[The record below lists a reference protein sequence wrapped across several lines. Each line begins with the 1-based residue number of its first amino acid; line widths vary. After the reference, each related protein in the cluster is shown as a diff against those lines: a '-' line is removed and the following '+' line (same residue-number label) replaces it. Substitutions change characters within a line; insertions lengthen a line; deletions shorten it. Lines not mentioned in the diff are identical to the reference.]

1 MIWSPEADH
10 ITSNFFKVVFHKLY
24 LVHPWIHWPTYYF
37 FNLQAQMNPN
47 LKHADPVFINFHS
60 IPPPLGSWNGYSQ
73 VTLLHIF
80 RTPLPKNTSG
90 GLPLHEH
97 FFLKLLNDIMA
108 SFCCIVTFWILLIAL
123 YSPVRLMIEVRT
135 ITLFLLMK
143 VGGIMGCHG

>member
-1 MIWSPEADH
+1 MGDIWDNVFKNGASKIFRRQPLK
-10 ITSNFFKVVFHKLY
+10 ILQWYGLLRQTTSLQTFLRLSSTNFTWSILEY
-24 LVHPWIHWPTYYF
+24 IDPTCYF

-47 LKHADPVFINFHS
+47 VKHADPVFINFHP

-108 SFCCIVTFWILLIAL
+108 SLLHRDVLDFID
-123 YSPVRLMIEVRT
+123 SI
-135 ITLFLLMK
+135 I
-143 VGGIMGCHG
+143 